1 VLSLRSKISES
12 LVEVCEA
19 VDVVRP
25 PRRVV
30 RISGFHGIEM
40 GVCVEASLDLR
51 DRRSCMRSLSAK
63 VPWWRS
69 SRGHLCLQRV
79 ASRRGSVRDDDA
91 GVGGL
96 FLSFFSPMW
105 LRMVV
110 CCVRCSSYG
119 VCSCDGVCFDP
130 LCTSVV
136 SSYMT

>member
-1 VLSLRSKISES
+1 M
-12 LVEVCEA
+12 VEELKGPFVSA
-19 VDVVRP
+19 A
-25 PRRVV
+25 
-30 RISGFHGIEM
+30 G
-40 GVCVEASLDLR
+40 CVST
-51 DRRSCMRSLSAK
+51 
-63 VPWWRS
+63 W
-69 SRGHLCLQRV
+69 H
-79 ASRRGSVRDDDA
+79 SVRDDDA

-110 CCVRCSSYG
+110 CYVRCSSYG

>member
-1 VLSLRSKISES
+1 LRSKISES

-79 ASRRGSVRDDDA
+79 ASRRGTAFVTTTQVSA
-91 GVGGL
+91 AC
-96 FLSFFSPMW
+96 FCLSSLP
-105 LRMVV
+105 
-110 CCVRCSSYG
+110 CG
-119 VCSCDGVCFDP
+119 
-130 LCTSVV
+130 
-136 SSYMT
+136 